1 MDRER
6 MRRYRETH
14 HEDRVRVYL
23 GSASLH
29 IVSTWWL
36 NEDWAEEVASGG
48 PISPSANGDGS
59 RILPLL

>member
-1 MDRER
+1 

-48 PISPSANGDGS
+48 PISPSANG
-59 RILPLL
+59 